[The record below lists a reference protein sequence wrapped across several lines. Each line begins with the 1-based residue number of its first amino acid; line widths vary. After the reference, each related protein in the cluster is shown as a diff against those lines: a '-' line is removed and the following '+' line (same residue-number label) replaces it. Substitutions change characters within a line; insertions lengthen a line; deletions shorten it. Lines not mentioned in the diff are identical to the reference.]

1 MYLLLCCKRHMS
13 LTYLIRLTHLS
24 LYNTFVCMTLFCLKV
39 HFVWYWYSNSA
50 VFWLLFAWYIF
61 FYSFTVNLSLNLNL
75 SQGWGCN
82 SVVSSYLACM
92 RPSVWSPVP
101 QTNKQNKVCLMQKAF
116 FIAHCQSL
124 PLLFGSSGDRIHGK
138 TVTPSLE
145 PCPHPSLCLFIRL
158 HNSCVF
164 NVVTGKSRYTYH
176 FAIYLLGLKHF
187 SPLFP
192 HYCLLVLNIF

>member
-61 FYSFTVNLSLNLNL
+61 FYSFTVNLSLNLNV

-101 QTNKQNKVCLMQKAF
+101 QTNKIKYVSCRKHF
-116 FIAHCQSL
+116 SL
-124 PLLFGSSGDRIHGK
+124 P
-138 TVTPSLE
+138 TVN
-145 PCPHPSLCLFIRL
+145 LCLFFLAVLGIEFTARQSL
-158 HNSCVF
+158 HHLSHVPIPVF
-164 NVVTGKSRYTYH
+164 A
-176 FAIYLLGLKHF
+176 FLLDYIIHVC
-187 SPLFP
+187 SM
-192 HYCLLVLNIF
+192 